1 MSLIS
6 RALIGSCLG
15 SFLSA
20 STSLASHFEKGAPLF
35 YKTPHSQFASGQL
48 SEDELE
54 SKKIR
59 TEETNTYQVIW
70 DKRDFFFESHE
81 MAKDIHVSDLITS
94 NRSYSVLEK
103 RDSKSKEAFYI
114 LKGDVV
120 RLVSTQSE
128 DWIEIEN
135 LKTGKH
141 GLARASDFSSFSED
155 VGLVLTYMSTFLKE
169 TADDNSKMITTVP
182 QGTRLKV
189 LEWKEEK
196 IRVTYNGQTG
206 FIDSGHVILKAD
218 FASWV
223 LHNKNG
229 WTEVKYREGRAVRT
243 KQNDLLNIADI
254 KAFVTDKK
262 RGFSLVHRD
271 NGPKLKS
278 KLEIVDLE
286 PSRWVISRLAEHGE
300 VWWKKLR
307 STQSNQVVKTLS
319 ELTTSGIFS
328 SDMSNESPS
337 SGLISSNGIYRTE
350 NGSTWTKLDFFKD
363 ENWPV
368 CITKNVWYVGS
379 YRSVDDGKTFEP
391 FIRWDYLS
399 YLASTELQLNPKFF
413 KILKLESADPKEI
426 KVYMDLGSRKVTFSY
441 NSILTTWK
449 LVPDSSKKVA
459 QIPAPSV
466 KM

>member
-1 MSLIS
+1 MSWLRSAI
-6 RALIGSCLG
+6 IGLCLG
-15 SFLSA
+15 SFLGIP
-20 STSLASHFEKGAPLF
+20 TVLASHFEKGAPLF
-35 YKTPHSQFASGQL
+35 YKTPHSQFPSGQL

-81 MAKDIHVSDLITS
+81 MAKDVNVSDLITS
-94 NRSYSVLEK
+94 NRSFSVTEK
-103 RDSKSKEAFYI
+103 RDSKSKESFYI
-114 LKGDVV
+114 SKDDIV
-120 RLVSTQSE
+120 RLVAPHSE

-135 LKTGKH
+135 LKTGKR

-155 VGLVLTYMSTFLKE
+155 TGLALTYMSTFLKE
-169 TADDNSKMITTVP
+169 TASDTSKVITTIP
-182 QGTRLKV
+182 QGTRLKIA
-189 LEWKEEK
+189 EWKDEK
-196 IRVTYNGQTG
+196 IRVAFNGQNG

-243 KQNDLLNIADI
+243 KENDLLNISDL
-254 KAFVTDKK
+254 KAYVTDKK
-262 RGFSLVHRD
+262 RAFSLIHKD

-286 PSRWVISRLAEHGE
+286 PSRWVVSRLAEHGE

-307 STQSNQVVKTLS
+307 STQSSVIVKNLT
-319 ELTTSGIFS
+319 ELTSAGIFS
-328 SDMSNESPS
+328 SDMSNESPNR
-337 SGLISSNGIYRTE
+337 GLISSNGIYRTE
-350 NGSTWTKLDFFKD
+350 NGITWTKIDFFKD

-379 YRSVDDGKTFEP
+379 FRSLDDGKTFEP

-399 YLASTELQLNPKFF
+399 YLATTELQLNPKFF
-413 KILKLESADPKEI
+413 KILKMESIGPKEI
-426 KVYMDLGSRKVTFSY
+426 KIHMDIGSKKVTFSY
-441 NSILTTWK
+441 NSYLTTWK
-449 LVPDSSKKVA
+449 IAPETNKKIA
-459 QIPAPSV
+459 QNPSAAV
-466 KM
+466 KL